1 MLQRLS
7 ADIDLVAAT
16 LTSLEHQLMQN
27 SMDIEVLK
35 KQKQHA
41 LDHPKEFVSMLV
53 AKKITFPRL
62 QQILAIPEI
71 DMDQYEERNNKC
83 LEVEAS
89 HGSAGAKTSCPGIRR
104 KKSQSDTE
112 RTELFKSIHHSIF
125 PPVVDV
131 TRTEKTK
138 SNPLEDNLPINKRSQ
153 WTNEEKQKL
162 AELLIKYP
170 PESTAAARA
179 TKISLEL
186 TTRTPTQIANRIS
199 KFSLI
204 GTTSTK
210 LAQTTSGS
218 SYIGNH
224 VVRMAESDSDESE
237 EDVDPEAKNSEEYS
251 ELMRLKALAKIREL
265 EKTGSIEKLESIH
278 HETHKINHDFEKVV
292 EPEDSSP
299 SEQ

>member
-1 MLQRLS
+1 
-7 ADIDLVAAT
+7 
-16 LTSLEHQLMQN
+16 
-27 SMDIEVLK
+27 MDIEVLK

-83 LEVEAS
+83 LE
-89 HGSAGAKTSCPGIRR
+89 
-104 KKSQSDTE
+104 
-112 RTELFKSIHHSIF
+112 
-125 PPVVDV
+125 
-131 TRTEKTK
+131 
-138 SNPLEDNLPINKRSQ
+138 
-153 WTNEEKQKL
+153 
-162 AELLIKYP
+162 
-170 PESTAAARA
+170 
-179 TKISLEL
+179 
-186 TTRTPTQIANRIS
+186 
-199 KFSLI
+199 
-204 GTTSTK
+204 
-210 LAQTTSGS
+210 TTSGS